1 MAKSSAFT
9 SSITPKQI
17 ALLHVAKKQLSLDD
31 DSYRAILARYGRCES
46 AADLTQPGF
55 TAVIKYFTAMG
66 FRSTWTQRTYGYRPT
81 MATPAQV
88 DLIRSLWQRF
98 SSKPDDGDVEL
109 NRWLTRFQKV
119 SSLRFVDNKRAAKVI
134 SALKAMVA
142 RKQDQI

>member
-1 MAKSSAFT
+1 MSTRASA
-9 SSITPKQI
+9 SPVTPKQI

-46 AADLTQPGF
+46 AADLNQPGF
-55 TAVIKYFTAMG
+55 TAVMKYLTAMG

-88 DLIRSLWQRF
+88 DLIRALWQKF
-98 SSKPDDGDVEL
+98 SGAADDNDVEL
-109 NRWLTRFQKV
+109 NKWLDRFHKV

-134 SALKAMVA
+134 SALKAMAA

>member
-1 MAKSSAFT
+1 MVARASS
-9 SSITPKQI
+9 SVITPKQI
-17 ALLHVAKKQLSLDD
+17 ALLHVAKKQLSPDD

-88 DLIRSLWQRF
+88 DLIRSLWDKF
-98 SSKPDDGDVEL
+98 SGKPDDNDAEL
-109 NRWLTRFQKV
+109 NRWLERFHKV
-119 SSLRFVDNKRAAKVI
+119 SSLRFVDNKKAAKVI
-134 SALKAMVA
+134 SALKAMLA
-142 RKQDQI
+142 RRQDQI

>member
-1 MAKSSAFT
+1 MAKSNA
-9 SSITPKQI
+9 SSSVITPKQI

-66 FRSTWTQRTYGYRPT
+66 FRSTRTQRTYGYRPT

-88 DLIRSLWQRF
+88 ELIRSLWEKF
-98 SSKPDDGDVEL
+98 SGKPDDSDVEL
-109 NRWLTRFQKV
+109 NRWLERFHKV
-119 SSLRFVDNKRAAKVI
+119 SSLRFVDNKKGAKVI
-134 SALKAMVA
+134 SALKAMLA
-142 RKQDQI
+142 RRQDQI

>member
-1 MAKSSAFT
+1 MNSASPITAKQT
-9 SSITPKQI
+9 
-17 ALLHVAKKQLSLDD
+17 ALLHVAKKQLALDD

-55 TAVIKYFTAMG
+55 TAVMKYFTAMG

-88 DLIRSLWQRF
+88 DLIRSLWLKF
-98 SSKPDDGDVEL
+98 CGKPDEGDMEL
-109 NRWLTRFQKV
+109 NKWLGRFHKV

-134 SALKAMVA
+134 SSLKAMA
-142 RKQDQI
+142 TRKQDQN